1 VPAFIC
7 RTVGLFQISSPV
19 SGQIEELMKK
29 CLVQVGVL
37 KEGFVAPVA
46 VAQVTDSILGADS
59 FSAGLFPFFD

>member
-1 VPAFIC
+1 LPYGRSFPNKLPC
-7 RTVGLFQISSPV
+7 L
-19 SGQIEELMKK
+19 GQIEELMKK

-59 FSAGLFPFFD
+59 FNTGLFPFFD